1 MSSDPT
7 AFEPAHFGALDLSDS
22 AKRELGTSQA
32 HGYATGYAQG
42 IRAAEAWARTQ
53 REDQARVAAEADAA
67 RAAEHAEAVRALGA
81 AAAALHARTVPV
93 LEAASTVL
101 VESALLLAEKIVGRE
116 LSNDRFGA
124 KAALDRALNGID
136 EATVRQ
142 IRMNPQDIAL
152 LELETVPGTG
162 IALVA
167 DPVLAR
173 GDALTAFDEGFLDA
187 RISTALE
194 RASAALRGA
203 TP

>member
-1 MSSDPT
+1 MSSEPM
-7 AFEPAHFGALDLSDS
+7 AFEPAHFGALDIS
-22 AKRELGTSQA
+22 AASRREQGASQA

-42 IRAAEAWARTQ
+42 IRAAEAVARTQ
-53 REDQARVAAEADAA
+53 REDLARAAASAEAA

-81 AAAALHARTVPV
+81 AATALHARTVPV
-93 LEAASTVL
+93 LEEASTML

-124 KAALDRALNGID
+124 KAALDRALSGID

-142 IRMNPQDIAL
+142 VRMNPQDLAL
-152 LELETVPGTG
+152 LELDTVPGTG

-167 DPVLAR
+167 DPALAR

-194 RASAALRGA
+194 RACAALRGA

>member
-1 MSSDPT
+1 MSSDPA
-7 AFEPAHFGALDLSDS
+7 AFAPVHFGALELSESARREQDS
-22 AKRELGTSQA
+22 SQA

-42 IRAAEAWARTQ
+42 IRAAEAVARTQ
-53 REDQARVAAEADAA
+53 REDLARAAAQADAA

-93 LEAASTVL
+93 LEAASTIL
-101 VESALLLAEKIVGRE
+101 VESALLLAEKIIGKE

-124 KAALDRALNGID
+124 KAALDRAMAGID
-136 EATVRQ
+136 ETTVRQ
-142 IRMNPQDIAL
+142 VRVNPQDLAL
-152 LELETVPGTG
+152 LELDKVPGTG

-194 RASAALRGA
+194 RACAALRGV

>member
-7 AFEPAHFGALDLSDS
+7 AFEPAHFGALELSDS
-22 AKRELGTSQA
+22 ARREQDSSQA

-42 IRAAEAWARTQ
+42 IRAAEAVARTQ
-53 REDQARVAAEADAA
+53 REELARAATQAEVA

-81 AAAALHARTVPV
+81 AAAALHARTIPV

-101 VESALLLAEKIVGRE
+101 VESALLLAEKIIGSE

-124 KAALDRALNGID
+124 KAALDRAMAGID
-136 EATVRQ
+136 KATVRQ
-142 IRMNPQDIAL
+142 VRMNPQDLAL
-152 LELETVPGTG
+152 LELDKVPGTG

-194 RASAALRGA
+194 RACAALRGA

>member
-1 MSSDPT
+1 MSSERSK
-7 AFEPAHFGALDLSDS
+7 FELVNFGALGPSPTSRRD
-22 AKRELGTSQA
+22 LGTSQA

-42 IRAAEAWARTQ
+42 IRAAEVLARTQ
-53 REDQARVAAEADAA
+53 REDLALAAERAEAA

-81 AAAALHARTVPV
+81 AAAALRSRTVPV

-101 VESALLLAEKIVGRE
+101 VESALLLAERIVGKE
-116 LSNDRFGA
+116 LSNHSFGA
-124 KAALDRALNGID
+124 KAALDRAMGGID
-136 EATVRQ
+136 GTTVRQ
-142 IRMNPQDIAL
+142 VRMNPQDIAL
-152 LELETVPGTG
+152 LELLTVPGTS

-167 DPVLAR
+167 DPTVSR

-187 RISTALE
+187 RICAALE

>member
-1 MSSDPT
+1 MSSDPA
-7 AFEPAHFGALDLSDS
+7 AFEPAHFGALDLSPS
-22 AKRELGTSQA
+22 ARRELGTSQA

-42 IRAAEAWARTQ
+42 IRAAEAVARTQ
-53 REDQARVAAEADAA
+53 REDLTRAAECAEAA
-67 RAAEHAEAVRALGA
+67 RAAEHAEALRALGA
-81 AAAALHARTVPV
+81 AAAALHGRTVPV

-101 VESALLLAEKIVGRE
+101 VESALLLAERIVGKE

-124 KAALDRALNGID
+124 KAALDRAMVGID

-142 IRMNPQDIAL
+142 VRMNPLDLAL
-152 LELETVPGTG
+152 LELDTVPGTG
-162 IALVA
+162 IALVG
-167 DPVLAR
+167 DQTLAR

>member
-7 AFEPAHFGALDLSDS
+7 AFEPAHFGALEISDS
-22 AKRELGTSQA
+22 ARREQDSSQA

-42 IRAAEAWARTQ
+42 IRAAEAVARAQ
-53 REDQARVAAEADAA
+53 REELARAAAQTDAA

-81 AAAALHARTVPV
+81 AATALHARTVPV
-93 LEAASTVL
+93 LEAASTIL
-101 VESALLLAEKIVGRE
+101 VESALLLAEKIIGKE

-124 KAALDRALNGID
+124 KAALDRAMAGID
-136 EATVRQ
+136 ETTVRQ
-142 IRMNPQDIAL
+142 VRMNPQDLAL
-152 LELETVPGTG
+152 LELDKVPGTG

-194 RASAALRGA
+194 RACAALRGA

>member
-1 MSSDPT
+1 MSSDPA
-7 AFEPAHFGALDLSDS
+7 AFVPAHFGALGISDS
-22 AKRELGTSQA
+22 ARREQDTSQA

-42 IRAAEAWARTQ
+42 IRAAEAVARTQ
-53 REDQARVAAEADAA
+53 REELALAAARADAA
-67 RAAEHAEAVRALGA
+67 RASEHAEAVRALGA
-81 AAAALHARTVPV
+81 AAAALHGRTVPV

-101 VESALLLAEKIVGRE
+101 VESALLLAEKIVGAE

-124 KAALDRALNGID
+124 KAALDRAMDGID

-142 IRMNPQDIAL
+142 VRMNPQDLAL
-152 LELETVPGTG
+152 LELDTVPGTG

-167 DPVLAR
+167 DPVLNR

-194 RASAALRGA
+194 RARAALRGS

>member
-1 MSSDPT
+1 MSSDPA
-7 AFEPAHFGALDLSDS
+7 AFEPAHFGALEPSP
-22 AKRELGTSQA
+22 AARREQGTSQA

-42 IRAAEAWARTQ
+42 IRAAEAVARTQ
-53 REDQARVAAEADAA
+53 REDLALAAARADAA

-81 AAAALHARTVPV
+81 AANALHARTVPV

-101 VESALLLAEKIVGRE
+101 VESALLLAEKIVGAE

-124 KAALDRALNGID
+124 KAALDRAMGGID

-152 LELETVPGTG
+152 LDLGTVPGTG

-167 DPVLAR
+167 DATLAR

-194 RASAALRGA
+194 RACEALRGA

>member
-1 MSSDPT
+1 MSSDPA
-7 AFEPAHFGALDLSDS
+7 AFEPAHFGVLDLSDS
-22 AKRELGTSQA
+22 SRREQDASQA
-32 HGYATGYAQG
+32 HGYALGYVQG
-42 IRAAEAWARTQ
+42 IRAAEALARTQ
-53 REDQARVAAEADAA
+53 REDLERAAENADAA
-67 RAAEHAEAVRALGA
+67 RAAEHTEAMRALGA

-93 LEAASTVL
+93 LEVASTVL

-124 KAALDRALNGID
+124 KAALDRAMNGID

-142 IRMNPQDIAL
+142 VRMNPKDLAV
-152 LELETVPGTG
+152 LELDAVPGTG

-167 DPVLAR
+167 DPTLAR

-194 RASAALRGA
+194 RACAALRGA